1 MHIQNKT
8 EVKMNNLIKNKLIFY
23 SISLLCYLFN
33 SVATADY
40 LITIPEATLN
50 KTSVY
55 WYGHVD
61 SIISFK
67 EGAIPDGI
75 SQGSLIAGSFK
86 YDPFDFF
93 SKGSI
98 RGTYDAGTIYRYNET
113 LNQTINIGESTW
125 IINGASLSLTDGISY
140 DDYFFNSFSS
150 NQKAGIYSNSDLNSF
165 EKFPNYAGNF
175 EYSLEFADRTYPF
188 SLFNSYPENPY
199 FSLAE
204 ITGAGG
210 FLSSRQWDYQRNIT
224 SGYYISFNI
233 DKVSSSPIPL
243 PPALIMFL
251 SGFIVLS
258 MQNWSISLNKAT
270 SSIG

>member
-1 MHIQNKT
+1 MSCLI
-8 EVKMNNLIKNKLIFY
+8 NNRLALY
-23 SISLLCYLFN
+23 SISLLGYLFN
-33 SVATADY
+33 SVAIAED

-55 WYGHVD
+55 WYGHID
-61 SIISFK
+61 SVVSFK
-67 EGAIPDGI
+67 EDAIPGGI
-75 SQGSLIAGSFK
+75 SKGSLITGSFK
-86 YDPFDFF
+86 YYPFDFF

-98 RGTYDAGTIYRYNET
+98 RGTYDTGTIYRYNET

-125 IINGASLSLTDGISY
+125 IINGGSLSLTDGISY
-140 DDYFFNSFSS
+140 DDSFFNSYSS
-150 NQKAGIYSNSDLNSF
+150 NQKAVIYSNSDLNSF

-175 EYSLEFADRTYPF
+175 EYGLGFSDDIYPF

-204 ITGAGG
+204 VTGAGG
-210 FLSSRQWDYQRNIT
+210 NLSSHQLDSQGNIT
-224 SGYYISFNI
+224 NGYSISFYI
-233 DKVSSSPIPL
+233 DKVSPSPIPL

-258 MQNWSISLNKAT
+258 MPNWLISFNKT
-270 SSIG
+270 KRCHQ